1 MIIQYFP
8 HTLKNPIRPTIH
20 THLLHLW
27 AVVFTITVI
36 THLWLHR
43 SVRKWEQQWLLPP
56 TDHCHTKNTRSLRP
70 MPTDKTGWKK
80 KKSLKKKQELS
91 PSPAFLV
98 PQLPNQKLYFL
109 IYLDAKVQWDIMRDL
124 APFSLHSYWGCRG
137 MGELAAQ
144 PHVKTF
150 SLLL

>member
-80 KKSLKKKQELS
+80 KKFKKKARTVTF
-91 PSPAFLV
+91 PSISCTTATQPETIFSNI
-98 PQLPNQKLYFL
+98 PGCKSS
-109 IYLDAKVQWDIMRDL
+109 MRYNER
-124 APFSLHSYWGCRG
+124 SC
-137 MGELAAQ
+137 
-144 PHVKTF
+144 
-150 SLLL
+150 SLLPPFLLGMQRHGRACSSTTC